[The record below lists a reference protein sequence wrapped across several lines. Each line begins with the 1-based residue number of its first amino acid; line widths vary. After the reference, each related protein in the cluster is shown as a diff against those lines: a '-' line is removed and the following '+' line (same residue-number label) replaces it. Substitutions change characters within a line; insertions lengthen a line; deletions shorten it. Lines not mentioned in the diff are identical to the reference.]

1 MLLLPVFSNILSYI
15 IMGETLTTIQ
25 MVSGFVIILGVMFA
39 QGLHKRVPQLLYW
52 VKSRVAS

>member
-1 MLLLPVFSNILSYI
+1 MS

-39 QGLHKRVPQLLYW
+39 QGFHQRVPHSHLLG
-52 VKSRVAS
+52 